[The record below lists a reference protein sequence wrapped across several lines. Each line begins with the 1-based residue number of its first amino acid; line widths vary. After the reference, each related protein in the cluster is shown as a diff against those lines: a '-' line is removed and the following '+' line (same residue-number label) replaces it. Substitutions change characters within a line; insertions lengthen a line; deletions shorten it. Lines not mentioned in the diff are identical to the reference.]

1 LADASRDIT
10 GTANVSRASIAKGKG
25 TEEDRIAADIAT
37 GKINGNESIIQGITQ
52 DNTNSIQKVPSIYL
66 CSYGFA

>member
-1 LADASRDIT
+1 MHLETLPVQLMYQDQSLLK
-10 GTANVSRASIAKGKG
+10 AKELKKI
-25 TEEDRIAADIAT
+25 DFAADRAK

-52 DNTNSIQKVPSIYL
+52 DNTSSIQKVPSIYL

>member
-1 LADASRDIT
+1 MHLETLPVQLMYQDQVLLKKDI
-10 GTANVSRASIAKGKG
+10 G
-25 TEEDRIAADIAT
+25 TEENRDFAADKAT